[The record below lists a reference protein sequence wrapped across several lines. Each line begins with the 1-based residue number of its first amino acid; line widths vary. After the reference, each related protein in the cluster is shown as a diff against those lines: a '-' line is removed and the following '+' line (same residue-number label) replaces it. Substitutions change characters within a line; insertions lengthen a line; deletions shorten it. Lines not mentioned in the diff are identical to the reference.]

1 MVTMIKILI
10 AVVGV
15 LIAGGGIAAAWFAT
29 GSNDDITKI
38 EAETVKLRS
47 ANARGRGGE
56 AEDQKIQDRGKQE
69 IADKEI
75 ERNIRYGVAGAGLLV
90 GLSMALLPWVGKR
103 KTSAP
108 RRAAEPDQTAPSL

>member
-1 MVTMIKILI
+1 MMTMIKILV

-29 GSNDDITKI
+29 GSNDEITKI
-38 EAETVKLRS
+38 EAETSTLRN

-69 IADKEI
+69 IAEKET

-108 RRAAEPDQTAPSL
+108 RPVAAPDHSAPSL